1 MAEVGIAA
9 QVYSVREEAEKD
21 FPGTMKA
28 LKECGYGGVELAGLY
43 GHSPEEVRDWL
54 REQELVPV
62 SAHVGL
68 DLFQQDLEGTAEA
81 YRMIG
86 CRYIGIPYLP
96 QERLPGGSLYEE
108 TCSFLREISRCC
120 REKGMI
126 LLYHNHTFEFEKTF
140 SGRFLLEELYEA
152 LGAEEL
158 QTELDTC
165 WAKVAG
171 EDPAAWLRK
180 YRGRCPV
187 VHMKDFRRGQEGVQ
201 LTALGTGEQDVAG
214 IAGAALESGALWLVV
229 EQDDHPWG
237 SPMENM
243 RMGCRCLEQVVS
255 AISPQFLTPQGV

>member
-1 MAEVGIAA
+1 MAEVKIAA
-9 QVYSVREEAEKD
+9 QVYSVRGEAEKD

-28 LKECGYGGVELAGLY
+28 LKECGYEGVELAGLY
-43 GHSPEEVRDWL
+43 GHSPEEIRDWL
-54 REQELVPV
+54 QEQELVPV

-68 DLFQQDLEGTAEA
+68 DLFQQDLEGTVAA
-81 YRMIG
+81 YHTIG

-96 QERLPGGSLYEE
+96 GERLPGGSLYEE
-108 TCSFLREISRCC
+108 TCSLMREISHSC

-126 LLYHNHTFEFEKTF
+126 LLYHNHTFEFEKTP
-140 SGRFLLEELYEA
+140 SGAFVLEEIYQS

-171 EDPAAWLRK
+171 EDPAAWLQK
-180 YRGRCPV
+180 YQGRCPV
-187 VHMKDFRRGQEGVQ
+187 VHMKDFLRGQDGVQ
-201 LTALGTGEQDVAG
+201 LAALGTGEQDVAG
-214 IAGAALESGALWLVV
+214 IVRTAVECGAAWLVV

-243 RMGCRCLEQVVS
+243 RTGCKCLEGIL
-255 AISPQFLTPQGV
+255 AAGCGKA